1 MATAAL
7 ILEENNKVANLLFNM
22 IRTQNLD
29 VKIKIQQLLS
39 KDIDKQ
45 LSQENES
52 LKEIKPYTL
61 DELCGILNHD
71 DGKPYDDLRKEYLKG
86 KYQL

>member
-7 ILEENNKVANLLFNM
+7 TLEENNKVANLLFNM

-71 DGKPYDDLRKEYLKG
+71 DGKSYDDLRKEYLKG

>member
-1 MATAAL
+1 MATAW

-61 DELCGILNHD
+61 DELCGILSHD
-71 DGKPYDDLRKEYLKG
+71 DGKPYDDLREEYLKG